1 MGLGIP
7 VVLLPGLVCDAEVWS
22 HARAA
27 FEPRARVHIP
37 DYGLLD
43 SLGDMAELVLRAA
56 PARFALAGH
65 SMGGRIAL
73 EVMRRAPQRVAALA
87 LLDTGIAPLAPGDV
101 GEREAAG
108 RYELLEIAKA
118 QGMAKMATRWV
129 QGMVWEARL
138 SDQALIASVVEMM
151 ARSGAEI
158 FAAQIRA
165 LLARPDA
172 APLLAGIRCPTLV
185 LCGENDS
192 WAPADRHRDM
202 AARIAGARL
211 ILVPECGHMS
221 TMERP
226 EAITQALLD
235 WHGRA

>member
-1 MGLGIP
+1 M
-7 VVLLPGLVCDAEVWS
+7 
-22 HARAA
+22 
-27 FEPRARVHIP
+27 
-37 DYGLLD
+37 
-43 SLGDMAELVLRAA
+43 
-56 PARFALAGH
+56 
-65 SMGGRIAL
+65 
-73 EVMRRAPQRVAALA
+73 
-87 LLDTGIAPLAPGDV
+87 
-101 GEREAAG
+101 
-108 RYELLEIAKA
+108 
-118 QGMAKMATRWV
+118 
-129 QGMVWEARL
+129 
-138 SDQALIASVVEMM
+138 SDKVLIASVVEMM
-151 ARSGAEI
+151 ARSSADI

-202 AARIAGARL
+202 AVRIADARL